1 VPRPVSFFSP
11 FRGPFLR
18 VVALAFF
25 SIGGA
30 LWALVRYYTHPRQP
44 MVVVVPR
51 PAPTFDADA
60 GEIEVPPEFL
70 EDDAGS

>member
-1 VPRPVSFFSP
+1 MRPVSFFSP

-18 VVALAFF
+18 VLLLALV

-30 LWALVRYYTHPRQP
+30 AWALVRSYTHPHQP
-44 MVVVVPR
+44 IVVMVPN

-60 GEIEVPPEFL
+60 GEMEVPPEFL
-70 EDDAGS
+70 ESD

>member
-1 VPRPVSFFSP
+1 MRPVSFFSP

-18 VVALAFF
+18 VVLLAFV

-30 LWALVRYYTHPRQP
+30 LWALVRYYTHPHQP
-44 MVVVVPR
+44 MVVMVPR

-70 EDDAGS
+70 ETD